1 MYKGDL
7 FQKFVDI
14 SRTNVFITRLLASLL
29 SWLQNCDKLLSNKK
43 RPTWSVSLLLDPT
56 NIAKEFSTGFLLGE
70 LLNRHGLQEDFSM
83 FSQNT

>member
-29 SWLQNCDKLLSNKK
+29 SWLQKL
-43 RPTWSVSLLLDPT
+43 
-56 NIAKEFSTGFLLGE
+56 
-70 LLNRHGLQEDFSM
+70 
-83 FSQNT
+83 